1 MDFFE
6 ILSQDVRFVEGLKAC
21 MNCGVC
27 TAICPAAEFYDYDP
41 RVLLT
46 TIESRDNKEIEN
58 LLKSDF
64 IWYCGQCM
72 SCKTRCPRGNA
83 PGLVVNVLRKL
94 SQELGYFTESR
105 LGRQQY
111 AIVKTI
117 GDNILSYGYC
127 VHPSKISPEMH
138 PEQGPVWEWIYENS
152 DEIYARLGANLDQEG
167 PGGLRKISPETLN
180 ELKKIFDVTGGTE
193 LLKKIEEFS
202 IKKAREN
209 GYEPN
214 GKIDDEYFNEIY
226 TGHDNM
232 RSGK

>member
-6 ILSQDVRFVEGLKAC
+6 ILSQDVRFVEGLKSC
-21 MNCGVC
+21 MNCGEC

-46 TIESRDNKEIEN
+46 TVETGDNEEIEN
-58 LLKSDF
+58 LLKSDV

-83 PGLVVNVLRKL
+83 PGLVVSVLRKL

-117 GDNILSYGYC
+117 GDNM
-127 VHPSKISPEMH
+127 VKIKTA
-138 PEQGPVWEWIYENS
+138 ENTS
-152 DEIYARLGANLDQEG
+152 ITN
-167 PGGLRKISPETLN
+167 
-180 ELKKIFDVTGGTE
+180 
-193 LLKKIEEFS
+193 FS
-202 IKKAREN
+202 FTR
-209 GYEPN
+209 
-214 GKIDDEYFNEIY
+214 
-226 TGHDNM
+226 
-232 RSGK
+232 